1 MQRSHRAQPWARE
14 PVCGMC
20 KMCCSRGPCQPRPD
34 AMPQNFRYEQLLQ
47 SIVEEEAALARL
59 VNQEAMKTQKIAQNI
74 SGQFTPDE
82 VITLQ
87 RSLASVLYN
96 IQKKEELLIKKMRLV
111 FDAQKKCEAPYFQEP
126 RID

>member
-1 MQRSHRAQPWARE
+1 
-14 PVCGMC
+14 
-20 KMCCSRGPCQPRPD
+20 
-34 AMPQNFRYEQLLQ
+34 MPQNFRYEQLLQ

-82 VITLQ
+82 VIAFQ

-111 FDAQKKCEAPYFQEP
+111 FDAQKKCEDPYFQEP